1 MKWYEIL
8 WQLPQYLLGRAYKF
22 FKYGDLTEIG
32 KYKDAIYYV
41 VDGQRGSV
49 TFCSDYIF
57 LSKLASKSSYIVRH
71 EYGHTIQSK
80 YLGWLY
86 LIVIGLPSIIWAFIH
101 SNFMRNKNYHSFYT
115 EKWADKLGG
124 NKVS

>member
-41 VDGQRGSV
+41 VDG
-49 TFCSDYIF
+49 
-57 LSKLASKSSYIVRH
+57 
-71 EYGHTIQSK
+71 
-80 YLGWLY
+80 
-86 LIVIGLPSIIWAFIH
+86 
-101 SNFMRNKNYHSFYT
+101 
-115 EKWADKLGG
+115 
-124 NKVS
+124 